1 MKGKWLRRGMV
12 LGLAAAFGSL
22 CGCGI
27 ASRSPS
33 AVVFTEAT
41 EPSKPQPVQLAFP
54 HTLPDSTLV
63 AEELVSYYGQYWE
76 DGSGDMVEDVAG
88 LMLYNPTDRMI
99 EFGAIAL
106 EQAGEQLYFFVYQ
119 FPPMSRCLILERDRK
134 PCRAQEVTACRELCV
149 RWDHQEI
156 SREELDYV
164 GLGPM
169 LTIVNRDSRRQ
180 DHVTLWYKQYEKEG
194 DYYMGG
200 AAYSAH
206 VFFLQPE
213 ERRTITPEHYYA
225 GSAKIVAI
233 KLET

>member
-12 LGLAAAFGSL
+12 LGLAAALGSL
-22 CGCGI
+22 WGCGI
-27 ASRSPS
+27 MPRSSS

-41 EPSKPQPVQLAFP
+41 EPSKPQPVQLVFP
-54 HTLPDSTLV
+54 HTLSDSTLV

-76 DGSGDMVEDVAG
+76 DGSGDMVENVAG

-99 EFGAIAL
+99 EFGAVAL

-119 FPPMSRCLILERDRK
+119 FPPMSRCLVLERDRK
-134 PCRAQEVTACRELCV
+134 PCRAQGVTACRELSV
-149 RWDHQEI
+149 RWDHQEL
-156 SREELDYV
+156 SREQLDYV

-169 LTIVNRDSRRQ
+169 LTVVNRDSRRQ

-194 DYYMGG
+194 DYYLGG
-200 AAYSAH
+200 TAYSAH
-206 VFFLQPE
+206 LFFLQPE
-213 ERRTITPEHYYA
+213 ERRTITPEHYHA

-233 KLET
+233 KLEA

>member
-22 CGCGI
+22 CGCGMMP
-27 ASRSPS
+27 RSPS

-63 AEELVSYYGQYWE
+63 AEELVSYHGQYWE

-119 FPPMSRCLILERDRK
+119 FPPMSRCLVLERDRK
-134 PCRAQEVTACRELCV
+134 PCRAQEVTACRELSV
-149 RWDHQEI
+149 RWDRQEL

-169 LTIVNRDSRRQ
+169 LTVVNRDSRRQ

-194 DYYMGG
+194 DYYLGG
-200 AAYSAH
+200 TAYSAH

-225 GSAKIVAI
+225 GSARIVSI
-233 KLET
+233 KLEA